1 MLHFRGCYVTRNCG
15 FNTGQ
20 SIKQPLSFDTR
31 QFSRS
36 TPQPTHPPHYYYVCW
51 CPQAGCLGGGWGQL
65 GHHLWSRAPGQES
78 AAGCLLSPATSSSG
92 CWTRQL
98 GTPTW
103 PPTSYS
109 VATLYY
115 TLVFIHYITQS
126 TEHSVAVS
134 QSRSRGDAAGQCG
147 LGPGG
152 SVLQSW
158 HQYQMYIDL
167 HI

>member
-20 SIKQPLSFDTR
+20 SIKQPLAFDTR

-36 TPQPTHPPHYYYVCW
+36 TPQPTHPPHYYYVWW

-109 VATLYY
+109 ASTLYNTSIY
-115 TLVFIHYITQS
+115 TLYTQS
-126 TEHSVAVS
+126 TEYRA
-134 QSRSRGDAAGQCG
+134 QCG
-147 LGPGG
+147 
-152 SVLQSW
+152 SVPISLPRRCSW
-158 HQYQMYIDL
+158 AVRAGAGR
-167 HI
+167 